1 MAKEHYIITHI
12 MADGTER
19 DSVAGYIIPDDNPVY
34 DIFRKINEERLE
46 ANG

>member
-1 MAKEHYIITHI
+1 MAEEHYIITHI